1 VSGSPVPAADPNPSP
16 GASAG
21 QPGSNPPD
29 SNPAAEPK
37 PNPATKPRPNPAVEP
52 NPASDSGAGRDPG
65 AGRESAGALGRAEGK
80 RLHPVTPWRRAWAP
94 VAGLVAFALH
104 DFESVRE
111 WYGELTPGRL
121 LLAFAVLLPV
131 AAAYGFLSWW
141 FTSYLVTDTELR
153 IRTGLVFR
161 RTAHIRLDRVQAVDV
176 GRPLLARVAGVAK
189 LKLDVVGTE
198 SKDELAFLGER
209 EAVALRAEL
218 LARAAGIAPES
229 APEAGEA
236 PAREMLRVDTRT
248 LVTGLL
254 LMGSGWGALL
264 AAVLVPVVVY
274 AASDSILGA
283 VAALAPA
290 LGGVW
295 AGTGGRLLK
304 EYDWTVAESPDG
316 LRLDHG
322 LLDREHATVPPG
334 RVQSVRITEPL
345 LWRRRGWVR
354 VELEIAGAGK
364 DKGGVLIPVASR
376 DEAAGVLARVLP
388 GVDLA
393 AAAGVAAPVPR
404 RARWCLP
411 LLWRGCGHGTTDAVF
426 VTRSGLVK
434 RRVTLVPHAKVQSV
448 RLEQGPW
455 QRKLRLA
462 DVAVD
467 HGANGWTSARLRD
480 AEEAHALVHAQA
492 ERSRTGRREARPDRW
507 MTGGGAGAG
516 AEASAEG

>member
-1 VSGSPVPAADPNPSP
+1 VSELRGTTGDEAEAPTGKAGSGTGTGTAKGSGPDTGTANRTGP
-16 GASAG
+16 GTGPDTGTRTGSLL
-21 QPGSNPPD
+21 PG
-29 SNPAAEPK
+29 
-37 PNPATKPRPNPAVEP
+37 RP
-52 NPASDSGAGRDPG
+52 
-65 AGRESAGALGRAEGK
+65 EGK

-94 VAGLVAFALH
+94 VAGLVAFSVH
-104 DFESVRE
+104 DFERTRE
-111 WYGELTPGRL
+111 WFTHLTPGW
-121 LLAFAVLLPV
+121 LLAAFGVLLPV
-131 AAAYGFLSWW
+131 AAAYGFFSWW

-198 SKDELAFLGER
+198 AKDELAFLGER

-218 LARAAGIAPES
+218 LARAAGIAPDA

-236 PAREMLRVDTRT
+236 PARELLRVDTRT

-254 LMGSGWGALL
+254 LMGTGWGALL
-264 AAVLVPVVVY
+264 ATLLVPSLVY
-274 AASDSILGA
+274 FASDSVLGA
-283 VAALAPA
+283 LATLVPA

-295 AGTGGRLLK
+295 ASTGGRFLK

-334 RVQSVRITEPL
+334 RVQSVRITQPL

-364 DKGGVLIPVASR
+364 DKGGVLIPVAPRS
-376 DEAAGVLARVLP
+376 EAAGVLARVLP
-388 GVDLA
+388 GTDLA
-393 AAAGVAAPVPR
+393 AAAEVSAPAPR
-404 RARWCLP
+404 RARWCAP
-411 LLWRGCGHGTTDAVF
+411 LLWRGYGHGATESVF
-426 VTRSGLVK
+426 VTRSGLIR

-448 RLEQGPW
+448 RFVQGPW
-455 QRKLRLA
+455 ERRMRLA

-467 HGANGWTSARLRD
+467 HGANGWTAARLRD
-480 AEEAHALVHAQA
+480 ADEARALVHAQA
-492 ERSRTGRREARPDRW
+492 ERSRTGRREARPERW
-507 MTGGGAGAG
+507 MTGGPEPGPVDDGQSPESEEG
-516 AEASAEG
+516 RSAEG

>member
-1 VSGSPVPAADPNPSP
+1 MNGTEGAAGTEAATGREEAAGTDGSAGTAAEATPVPAS
-16 GASAG
+16 ASASG
-21 QPGSNPPD
+21 
-29 SNPAAEPK
+29 
-37 PNPATKPRPNPAVEP
+37 RP
-52 NPASDSGAGRDPG
+52 
-65 AGRESAGALGRAEGK
+65 EGK

-94 VAGLVAFALH
+94 VAGLVAFSVH
-104 DFESVRE
+104 DFERTRE
-111 WYGELTPGRL
+111 WFTHLTPGW
-121 LLAFAVLLPV
+121 LLAAFGVLLPV
-131 AAAYGFLSWW
+131 AAAYGFFSWW

-198 SKDELAFLGER
+198 AKDELAFLGER

-218 LARAAGIAPES
+218 LARAAGIAPDA

-236 PAREMLRVDTRT
+236 PSRELLRVGTRT

-254 LMGSGWGALL
+254 LMGTGWGALL
-264 AAVLVPVVVY
+264 GMLLVPVVVY
-274 AASDSILGA
+274 AASGSVLGSL
-283 VAALAPA
+283 VTLLPA

-295 AGTGGRLLK
+295 ASTGGRLLK

-364 DKGGVLIPVASR
+364 DKGGVLIPVAPR
-376 DEAAGVLARVLP
+376 DEAAVVLARVLP
-388 GVDLA
+388 GTDLA
-393 AAAGVAAPVPR
+393 AAAESAAPVPR
-404 RARWCLP
+404 RARWCVP
-411 LLWRGCGHGTTDAVF
+411 LLWRGYGYGATDAVF
-426 VTRSGLVK
+426 VTRSGLIR

-448 RLEQGPW
+448 RLSQGPW
-455 QRKLRLA
+455 ERRMRLA

-467 HGANGWTSARLRD
+467 HGANGWTAARLRD
-480 AEEAHALVHAQA
+480 ADEARALVRAQA
-492 ERSRTGRREARPDRW
+492 ERSRTGRRTARPERW
-507 MTGGGAGAG
+507 MTSRTGDGERSGERDIERPDADRDGGAGG
-516 AEASAEG
+516 ASAEG

>member
-1 VSGSPVPAADPNPSP
+1 MPEK
-16 GASAG
+16 
-21 QPGSNPPD
+21 
-29 SNPAAEPK
+29 AAER
-37 PNPATKPRPNPAVEP
+37 A
-52 NPASDSGAGRDPG
+52 
-65 AGRESAGALGRAEGK
+65 ESAVSVETAPEQGQDQGQQAQYKSQGTQGSSLLPSRPEGQ

-94 VAGLVAFALH
+94 VAGLIAFSMH
-104 DFESVRE
+104 DFQRTQKWFSQ
-111 WYGELTPGRL
+111 LTPGWL
-121 LLAFAVLLPV
+121 LVAFGVLLPI
-131 AAAYGFLSWW
+131 AAAYGFFSWW

-161 RTAHIRLDRVQAVDV
+161 RTAHIRLDRIQAVDV

-198 SKDELAFLGER
+198 AKDELAFLGER

-218 LARAAGIAPES
+218 LARAAGIAPDA

-236 PAREMLRVDTRT
+236 PARELLRVDPRT
-248 LVTGLL
+248 LVIGLL
-254 LMGSGWGALL
+254 LLGRGWGALL
-264 AAVLVPVVVY
+264 AMIVLPLGVY
-274 AASDSILGA
+274 AGSDSVWAA
-283 VAALAPA
+283 VGTLVPA

-295 AGTGGRLLK
+295 ASTGGRFLK

-345 LWRRRGWVR
+345 LWRRRGWLR

-364 DKGGVLIPVASR
+364 DKGGVLIPVATR
-376 DEAAGVLARVLP
+376 AAVEDVLGRVLP
-388 GVDLA
+388 GVGLA
-393 AAAGVAAPVPR
+393 AATEAVVPSPR
-404 RARWCLP
+404 RARWCSP
-411 LLWRGCGHGTTDAVF
+411 LWWRGYGHGVTEAVF
-426 VTRSGLVK
+426 VTRTGLIS

-448 RLEQGPW
+448 RFVQGPW
-455 QRKLRLA
+455 ERRMRLA

-480 AEEAHALVHAQA
+480 VEEAQVLVHAQA
-492 ERSRTGRREARPDRW
+492 ERSRTGRREAGPYRW
-507 MTGGGAGAG
+507 MTQGQP
-516 AEASAEG
+516 ESAEG